1 MSEAEEFTMVTS
13 SSHQKV
19 FDDYEEVNSGHA
31 YDLDTSIR
39 AALKRQF
46 PELNLTVAPA
56 KNVPLLQFAAAGNA
70 TAELDITTDSI
81 ERMRYFYYGSARSGI
96 PDQLAEA
103 RTFAKYHI
111 KWGSED
117 FILYTVFMGTYIGIY
132 NYILK
137 EPGKGETTNSHC
149 AVTDALIYAVG
160 SFFAIHDENFI
171 YVYDG
176 YWTANKALW
185 NEVQKANW
193 KDVILNEEMKKTLTE
208 LMEKFFESKDI
219 YKDLGVPWKRG
230 VIFHGPAGNG
240 KTISIKALM
249 HSLSEIKEAS
259 IPALYVK
266 SAPRTYDIR
275 SIFTQARYMAPCML
289 ILEDIDTIV
298 TPGSRSYF
306 FNEVDGLENN
316 DGIFMVASTNHLDR
330 LDPGLSSRPSRF
342 DRKYLFPMPSEE
354 ERIMYCDYWR
364 EKLSNKP
371 SIKFPKQ
378 LSPAIAA
385 ITQDFS
391 FAYLKEAFVA
401 TLIVIAGNRSE
412 ERFGGGDDDDND
424 PLDDY
429 ELWREIKKQIKL
441 LRDDMD
447 NTSLLQ
453 SSSETGSV
461 PPELTAPVFTPPLQH
476 PQNHRRPPGD
486 LIQPQLMHHSLPAA
500 SPHDIPLAPI
510 SLPHR
515 GGRPFG
521 KSSRGSG
528 EREGLYVGFLKQ

>member
-1 MSEAEEFTMVTS
+1 
-13 SSHQKV
+13 
-19 FDDYEEVNSGHA
+19 
-31 YDLDTSIR
+31 
-39 AALKRQF
+39 
-46 PELNLTVAPA
+46 
-56 KNVPLLQFAAAGNA
+56 
-70 TAELDITTDSI
+70 
-81 ERMRYFYYGSARSGI
+81 
-96 PDQLAEA
+96 
-103 RTFAKYHI
+103 
-111 KWGSED
+111 
-117 FILYTVFMGTYIGIY
+117 
-132 NYILK
+132 
-137 EPGKGETTNSHC
+137 
-149 AVTDALIYAVG
+149 
-160 SFFAIHDENFI
+160 
-171 YVYDG
+171 
-176 YWTANKALW
+176 
-185 NEVQKANW
+185 
-193 KDVILNEEMKKTLTE
+193 
-208 LMEKFFESKDI
+208 
-219 YKDLGVPWKRG
+219 
-230 VIFHGPAGNG
+230 
-240 KTISIKALM
+240 M
-249 HSLSEIKEAS
+249 HSLSEIKESS

-275 SIFTQARYMAPCML
+275 RIFTQARYMAPCML

-298 TPGSRSYF
+298 TPSSRSYF

-364 EKLSNKP
+364 EKLKEKP

-447 NTSLLQ
+447 NTSLTQ
-453 SSSETGSV
+453 SSLETGSV
-461 PPELTAPVFTPPLQH
+461 PPKLPAPVFTPPLQH
-476 PQNHRRPPGD
+476 PQHHRRPPGD
-486 LIQPQLMHHSLPAA
+486 LIQPQFMHQSLPAA
-500 SPHDIPLAPI
+500 SPHDIPLAPF
-510 SLPHR
+510 SLPHQSSR
-515 GGRPFG
+515 PGRSSAG
-521 KSSRGSG
+521 KSFEGMPLMLDSG
-528 EREGLYVGFLKQ
+528 VTEFLESGRAFKLDL